1 MVAGIEKFREHFA
14 GHEDHYAIIGGAACD
29 LLFDAA
35 GLPFRATKDI
45 DMVLC
50 VEVVDPA
57 FGAAFKAFLD
67 AGGYQ
72 ARERSDGK
80 KEFYRFHKPKDQSF
94 PFMIELFSRKP
105 GTLEL
110 PEDAALTPIP
120 VEEDIVSLSA
130 ILLDDGYYEALQA
143 AKREVDGVTVIDETL
158 LIPFKARA
166 FLDLTAR
173 AEAGEKIDGK
183 NIKKHRNDVF
193 RLVQLIPRAAS
204 IRLTEPI
211 QKDLQKFLELAQADE
226 ALDPKAFDVP
236 LTRDDAVGLL
246 RSVYDLKSD

>member
-14 GHEDHYAIIGGAACD
+14 GHEDYYAIIGGAACD

-120 VEEDIVSLSA
+120 VEEDIISLSA

-193 RLVQLIPRAAS
+193 RLVQLLPGDAS
-204 IRLTEPI
+204 IKLTEPI
-211 QKDLQKFLELAQADE
+211 QEDLRKFLELAQADD

-236 LTRDDAVGLL
+236 LTRDEAIGLL
-246 RSVYDLKSD
+246 RSAYGLN

>member
-1 MVAGIEKFREHFA
+1 MVAGIDKFREYFA

-50 VEVVDPA
+50 VEVVDA
-57 FGAAFKAFLD
+57 EFGAAFKAFLD

-105 GTLEL
+105 GTIVLS
-110 PEDAALTPIP
+110 EDVGLTPIP

-130 ILLDDGYYEALQA
+130 ILLEEGYYEALQA
-143 AKREVDGVTVIDETL
+143 AKRQMDGVTVVDETL

-173 AEAGEKIDGK
+173 AETGEKIDGK

-193 RLVQLIPRAAS
+193 RLAQLLPKSAS
-204 IRLTEPI
+204 I
-211 QKDLQKFLELAQADE
+211 ELADSIREDLREFLDLAEADTT
-226 ALDPKAFDVP
+226 LDPKAFDVP
-236 LTRDDAVGLL
+236 LTRDEAVALL
-246 RSVYDLKSD
+246 RSAYGLA

>member
-1 MVAGIEKFREHFA
+1 MVAGIEKFREYFA

-35 GLPFRATKDI
+35 GLGFRATKDI

-50 VEVVDPA
+50 VEVVDAA

-80 KEFYRFHKPKDQSF
+80 KEFYRFHKPKDSSF

-105 GTLEL
+105 GTLDL
-110 PEDAALTPIP
+110 PEGAGLTPIP
-120 VEEDIVSLSA
+120 VEEDVVSLSA
-130 ILLDDGYYEALQA
+130 ILLEEGYYDALQA
-143 AKREVDGVTVIDETL
+143 AKRQMDGVTVIDETL

-173 AEAGEKIDGK
+173 ADAGEKIDAR
-183 NIKKHRNDVF
+183 NIRKHRNDVF
-193 RLVQLIPRAAS
+193 RLAQLLPKNAS
-204 IRLTEPI
+204 IAMADPI
-211 QKDLQKFLELAQADE
+211 REDLRKFLNLSAADTTF
-226 ALDPKAFDVP
+226 DPNAFDVQM
-236 LTRDDAVGLL
+236 TRDEVIALL
-246 RSVYDLKSD
+246 RSAYGLN